1 MLWSQIVVLLLLVME
16 LKQGQKVGAV
26 DAGLDLG
33 KRENVLNFEG
43 ER

>member
-1 MLWSQIVVLLLLVME
+1 MVME
-16 LKQGQKVGAV
+16 LKQGQKAGAE

-33 KRENVLNFEG
+33 KKENVLNFE